1 MDTRARF
8 KSIVFGHRRSLK
20 KFGKQRRSVS
30 CETFLFILSFIK
42 HQVANK
48 IEMFHVKQILDLYN
62 QKDLIRAAGN
72 VSVAQIQS
80 FLKTEVLKI
89 LISKFL
95 ELW

>member
-1 MDTRARF
+1 
-8 KSIVFGHRRSLK
+8 
-20 KFGKQRRSVS
+20 
-30 CETFLFILSFIK
+30 
-42 HQVANK
+42 
-48 IEMFHVKQILDLYN
+48 MFHVKQILDLYN
-62 QKDLIRAAGN
+62 QKDLIRAAEN

>member
-1 MDTRARF
+1 
-8 KSIVFGHRRSLK
+8 
-20 KFGKQRRSVS
+20 
-30 CETFLFILSFIK
+30 
-42 HQVANK
+42 
-48 IEMFHVKQILDLYN
+48 MFHVKQILDLYN